1 MSTNASTRDEIDL
14 SLVVLV
20 LGAVLLVG
28 GFIAYFYEERSYW
41 SVTYP
46 YPYRD
51 IAVPLLVLGVVLI
64 IAGAFLRTY
73 TSRKA

>member
-1 MSTNASTRDEIDL
+1 MSTNTSTRDKIDL
-14 SLVVLV
+14 SIVVLV

-28 GFIAYFYEERSYW
+28 GFIAYFYEERWYG
-41 SVTYP
+41 

-73 TSRKA
+73 ISKKT